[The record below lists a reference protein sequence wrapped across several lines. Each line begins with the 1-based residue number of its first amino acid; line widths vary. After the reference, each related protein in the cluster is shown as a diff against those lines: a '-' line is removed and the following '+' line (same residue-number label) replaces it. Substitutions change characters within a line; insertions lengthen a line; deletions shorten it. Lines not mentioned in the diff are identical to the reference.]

1 HLVCAISFIIIF
13 LTIGLFKDI
22 ESSKQKYFIVYNM
35 NKNTVINI
43 VNAKKNIVFASL
55 DDELEQNIEYT
66 AKNNWL
72 KKGLEHQKYVDI
84 SSKSNLFL
92 TNLLS
97 ISDSEIFYKNN
108 FIYFSGLRI
117 YVLNDNFKMLK
128 SDEEFKKL
136 DTDYI
141 VLSNNPEIKLS
152 EIAEFFNFDEIII
165 DASNYKNK
173 TEKWIAE
180 NKDLNY
186 KLFDIREQGAFVL
199 KIE

>member
-1 HLVCAISFIIIF
+1 
-13 LTIGLFKDI
+13 
-22 ESSKQKYFIVYNM
+22 
-35 NKNTVINI
+35 
-43 VNAKKNIVFASL
+43 
-55 DDELEQNIEYT
+55 
-66 AKNNWL
+66 
-72 KKGLEHQKYVDI
+72 
-84 SSKSNLFL
+84 
-92 TNLLS
+92 
-97 ISDSEIFYKNN
+97 
-108 FIYFSGLRI
+108 
-117 YVLNDNFKMLK
+117 MLK

-199 KIE
+199 RIE